1 MLGGISLMDI
11 YEEIADIRRKG
22 KRAALATIVRVRGSI
37 PSYEAA
43 KILVR
48 DDGSLSGSIGGG
60 CVEAEV
66 VLAAQKAM
74 REERSRFLT
83 FDLTDDDVEQSGLIC
98 GGALEVFVEPI
109 LAPPT
114 LYIFGA
120 GHVSRA
126 ISKVATLAGFQTIVI
141 DDRPDYASAKRFPE
155 AREIIADFLESAF
168 KKVQPSEFAYVVI
181 VTRGHKEDYTVLRWA
196 IQTPARYI
204 GLIGSRRKIRTLFGR
219 LEEEGFDPELLKKV
233 TAPIGLDI
241 GAITA
246 EEIAVSFVAEIIA
259 VRRNASLP
267 AGLKLSDQLHYK
279 SSTAEQKA

>member
-1 MLGGISLMDI
+1 MDL
-11 YEEIADIRRKG
+11 YEEIAKIRKDG

-48 DDGSLSGSIGGG
+48 DDGSTSGSIGGG

-74 REERSRFLT
+74 SEEKSRLLS
-83 FDLTDDDVEQSGLIC
+83 FDLTEEDIEHSGLVC
-98 GGALEVFVEPI
+98 GGTLEVFVEPI

-114 LYIFGA
+114 LFIFGA

-155 AREIIADFLESAF
+155 AVEIIADYFENAFVRVRPTES
-168 KKVQPSEFAYVVI
+168 SYLVI

-196 IQTPARYI
+196 IRTPARYI
-204 GLIGSRRKIRTLFGR
+204 GLIGSKRKIRTLYER
-219 LEEEGFDPELLKKV
+219 LEEEGFEPEHFKRI

-259 VRRNASLP
+259 VRRHAELP
-267 AGLKLSDQLHYK
+267 TGLKLSDQLRYK
-279 SSTAEQKA
+279 STSELKSS

>member
-1 MLGGISLMDI
+1 
-11 YEEIADIRRKG
+11 
-22 KRAALATIVRVRGSI
+22 VRGSI

-48 DDGSLSGSIGGG
+48 EDGSTSGSIGGG

-74 REERSRFLT
+74 REEKSRLLT
-83 FDLTDDDVEQSGLIC
+83 FDLTEDDVEQSGLIC
-98 GGALEVFVEPI
+98 GGTLEVFVEPV

-126 ISKVATLAGFQTIVI
+126 ISKVATLAGFQTVII
-141 DDRPDYASAKRFPE
+141 DDRPDYANAKRFPE
-155 AREIIADFLESAF
+155 ASEIIADFFENVF
-168 KKVQPSEFAYVVI
+168 VRIRPSEFSYLVI
-181 VTRGHKEDYTVLRWA
+181 VTRGHKEDFSVLRWA

-204 GLIGSRRKIRTLFGR
+204 GLIGSKRKIRTLFGR
-219 LEEEGFDPELLKKV
+219 LEEEGFDPELFKRV

-246 EEIAVSFVAEIIA
+246 EEIAVAFVAEIIA
-259 VRRNASLP
+259 VRRQARLLE
-267 AGLKLSDQLHYK
+267 GYKLSDQLKYK
-279 SSTAEQKA
+279 SPNQEELLRK

>member
-1 MLGGISLMDI
+1 MFSMDL
-11 YEEIADIRRKG
+11 YEELAQIRREG
-22 KRAALATIVRVRGSI
+22 KRAALAIIVRVRGSI

-48 DDGSLSGSIGGG
+48 EDGTTSGSIGGG

-74 REERSRFLT
+74 REEKSRLLT
-83 FDLTDDDVEQSGLIC
+83 FDLTEEDVEQSGLIC
-98 GGALEVFVEPI
+98 GGTLEVFVEPV

-126 ISKVATLAGFQTIVI
+126 ISKVATLAGFQTVVI
-141 DDRPDYASAKRFPE
+141 DDRPDYANAKRFPE
-155 AREIIADFLESAF
+155 ANEVIADFFENVFARIR
-168 KKVQPSEFAYVVI
+168 PSEFSYLVI
-181 VTRGHKEDYTVLRWA
+181 VTRGHKEDFSVLRWA

-204 GLIGSRRKIRTLFGR
+204 GLIGSKRKIRTLFGR
-219 LEEEGFDPELLKKV
+219 LEEEGFDPELFKRV

-246 EEIAVSFVAEIIA
+246 EEIAVAFVAEIIA
-259 VRRNASLP
+259 VRRQARLLE
-267 AGLKLSDQLHYK
+267 GHKLSDQLKYK
-279 SSTAEQKA
+279 SPNQEELLRK

>member
-1 MLGGISLMDI
+1 MDL
-11 YEEIADIRRKG
+11 YEEISHIRKNG

-48 DDGSLSGSIGGG
+48 EDGSISGSIGGG

-74 REERSRFLT
+74 QEEKSRLLS
-83 FDLTDDDVEQSGLIC
+83 FDLTDDDVEQSGLVC
-98 GGALEVFVEPI
+98 GGTLEVFVEPI

-114 LYIFGA
+114 LFIFGA

-126 ISKVATLAGFQTIVI
+126 ISKVATLAGFQTVII
-141 DDRPDYASAKRFPE
+141 DDRPDYASRKRFPE
-155 AREIIADFLESAF
+155 AIEIIADYFENVIQRVKITDFS
-168 KKVQPSEFAYVVI
+168 YVVI

-196 IQTPARYI
+196 IETPAHYI
-204 GLIGSRRKIRTLFGR
+204 GLIGSKRKIRTLFER
-219 LEEEGFDPELLKKV
+219 LEGEEFRPEQFQRV

-259 VRRNASLP
+259 MRRHATLP
-267 AGLKLSDQLHYK
+267 VGLKLSDHLKYNSH
-279 SSTAEQKA
+279 AELKP

>member
-1 MLGGISLMDI
+1 MDI
-11 YEEIADIRRKG
+11 FEEIAHIRRSG
-22 KRAALATIVRVRGSI
+22 QRAALATIVRVRGSI

-48 DDGSLSGSIGGG
+48 SDGSTTGSIGGG

-74 REERSRFLT
+74 AEEKSRLLT
-83 FDLTDDDVEQSGLIC
+83 FDLTDDDVDQSGLIC
-98 GGALEVFVEPI
+98 GGTLEVFVEPI

-126 ISKVATLAGFQTIVI
+126 ISKVATLAGFQTVVI
-141 DDRPDYASAKRFPE
+141 DDRPDYASRKRFPE
-155 AREIIADFLESAF
+155 AIEIVADFFENAF
-168 KKVQPSEFAYVVI
+168 RKIKPSEFSYLVI
-181 VTRGHKEDYTVLRWA
+181 VTRGHKEDFSVLRWA

-204 GLIGSRRKIRTLFGR
+204 GLIGSRRKIRTLFER
-219 LEEEGFDPELLKKV
+219 LEQEGFDPQLFQRV
-233 TAPIGLDI
+233 TAPIGLNI

-246 EEIAVSFVAEIIA
+246 EEIAVAFVAEIIA
-259 VRRNASLP
+259 VRRRANLP
-267 AGLKLSDQLHYK
+267 EGLQLSDQVK
-279 SSTAEQKA
+279 SRSSLQPIPIKK